1 MSFIERVRAC
11 AAFTPSAYR
20 PFRVA
25 GVDVGL
31 VARDFALSLAPASG
45 VFTVSEEAVTL
56 SPAVPADPAARTE
69 AVARALRPLADAGLL
84 RGWRH
89 EPYEVAAAP
98 GAPILFTMERA
109 AIPKFGVIASGIHV
123 NGFVRGSGGGIS
135 MWIGRRAL
143 DKANSPGKLDQ
154 LVGGGKPA
162 GMSVRETLL
171 KESEEEADLPA
182 ALAGKALP
190 VGAITYRTERSE
202 GLRRDVL
209 YVFDLE
215 LPEDVVPR
223 NTDGEISEFYLWP
236 LERVIETVQGSDEFK
251 FNCAL
256 VVIDFLIRHGYI
268 APDEPDYL
276 DLIHG
281 LRSLALP
288 GGALG
293 R

>member
-1 MSFIERVRAC
+1 MSFLDRARAC
-11 AAFTPSAYR
+11 AVFTPSAYR
-20 PFRVA
+20 PFRID

-31 VARDFALSLAPASG
+31 VAHDFADVLRRQG
-45 VFTVSEEAVTL
+45 DVFAVDDEAVSL
-56 SPAVPADPAARTE
+56 SSAVPADPDSRTE
-69 AVARALRPLADAGLL
+69 AVARALRPLADAGML
-84 RGWRH
+84 RGWRD
-89 EPYEVAAAP
+89 EPYEVAARP
-98 GAPILFTMERA
+98 GQPVLFTMERA
-109 AIPKFGVIASGIHV
+109 AIPKFGIIAAGIHV
-123 NGFVRGSGGGIS
+123 NGFVRNGDGAIH

-162 GMSVRETLL
+162 GASVRDTLL
-171 KESEEEADLPA
+171 KESEEEADLPEA
-182 ALAGKALP
+182 VAGRARP
-190 VGAITYRTERSE
+190 VGAVTYRTERSE

-215 LPEDVVPR
+215 LPRDVVPR

-236 LERVIETVQGSDEFK
+236 LERVIEAVRDSDEFK

-256 VVIDFLIRHGYI
+256 VIIDFLIRHGHI

-276 DLIHG
+276 DLVHG
-281 LRSLALP
+281 LRSLALAE
-288 GGALG
+288 GAL

>member
-1 MSFIERVRAC
+1 LSFIDRVRAC
-11 AAFTPSAYR
+11 AQFTPSAYR
-20 PFRVA
+20 PFRVD

-31 VARDFALSLAPASG
+31 VARDFAAFLAKDATAF
-45 VFTVSEEAVTL
+45 VVTDEAVTL
-56 SPAVPADPAARTE
+56 SPSIAADPSSRTD
-69 AVARALRPLADAGLL
+69 AVARALRPLADAGALP
-84 RGWRH
+84 GWRD
-89 EPYEVAAAP
+89 EPYEVAAYP
-98 GAPILFTMERA
+98 GAPVKFAMERA
-109 AIPKFGVIASGIHV
+109 AIPKFGIVAAGIHV
-123 NGFVRGSGGGIS
+123 NGIVRDADGGIR

-143 DKANSPGKLDQ
+143 NKANSPGKLDQ

-162 GMSVRETLL
+162 GASVRDTLL
-171 KESEEEADLPA
+171 KESAEEADLPEA
-182 ALAGKALP
+182 VAGRAVP

-215 LPEDVVPR
+215 LPEDAVPR

-236 LERVIETVQGSDEFK
+236 LQRVIETVRETDEFK

-268 APDEPDYL
+268 GPDEPDYL
-276 DLIHG
+276 ELVHG
-281 LRSLALP
+281 LRSLAML
-288 GGALG
+288 GGAP